1 MDNFILSEEQR
12 KELTSI
18 SDDINDYTIAK
29 YYTLSEED
37 INYALSHRRNVNK
50 IGLPFNYVV

>member
-12 KELTSI
+12 KELTSL

-37 INYALSHRRNVNK
+37 INYALSHRRNVN
-50 IGLPFNYVV
+50 IA

>member
-18 SDDINDYTIAK
+18 SDDINDYTIASIIHCLK
-29 YYTLSEED
+29 
-37 INYALSHRRNVNK
+37 K
-50 IGLPFNYVV
+50 I

>member
-29 YYTLSEED
+29 YYTWSEVD
-37 INYALSHRRNVNK
+37 IN
-50 IGLPFNYVV
+50 